1 MYRRE
6 AGGRVAETPAREE
19 MDMSEK
25 LKILPSG
32 NLGPEIIPKLKCN
45 RIFGKYKNPKYLKKA
60 EWWFLFV
67 SFLSLVVS
75 MGFTIHRLVTLPKD
89 SDDYTFTIMLCFT
102 TLVSSYYIISGVL
115 KERWPELL
123 VFIASC
129 FILTCYLAVNVAYSS
144 PIPSMTEKTA
154 RLTVGVIFLL
164 FNAALGGRL
173 VYVYIDRREMV
184 CLINCRED
192 MVKGLIWLFCCA
204 SLITLDWQL
213 QATML
218 ICALE
223 NGTSATQVEIIWI
236 VVGALLATIRIVAGY
251 LSIYKESKPWMT
263 AFYFLWIFNLAYM
276 VFKCARLVSLAPY
289 ENWTTLYHA
298 SIACISC
305 TLALWL
311 ILLFFM
317 VKLAMNFGKGIKD
330 ALKRHDAGDERSSG
344 EVTQEEHHLHIV
356 NHQRLEV

>member
-1 MYRRE
+1 MHRRE
-6 AGGRVAETPAREE
+6 AGGRTAESPAREE
-19 MDMSEK
+19 MDESEK

-60 EWWFLFV
+60 EWGFLSV

-144 PIPSMTEKTA
+144 PIPSMTEKTV

-164 FNAALGGRL
+164 LNAVLGGRL

-251 LSIYKESKPWMT
+251 LS
-263 AFYFLWIFNLAYM
+263 
-276 VFKCARLVSLAPY
+276 LAPY

>member
-1 MYRRE
+1 M
-6 AGGRVAETPAREE
+6 AGGERTRLVTFGPDGRVQSAR
-19 MDMSEK
+19 DRK
-25 LKILPSG
+25 LMNSRMIG
-32 NLGPEIIPKLKCN
+32 Q
-45 RIFGKYKNPKYLKKA
+45 YKNPKYLKKA

-144 PIPSMTEKTA
+144 PIPSMTEKT
-154 RLTVGVIFLL
+154 
-164 FNAALGGRL
+164 
-173 VYVYIDRREMV
+173 
-184 CLINCRED
+184 
-192 MVKGLIWLFCCA
+192 
-204 SLITLDWQL
+204 
-213 QATML
+213 ATML

>member
-1 MYRRE
+1 MHRRE
-6 AGGRVAETPAREE
+6 AGGRTAESPAREE
-19 MDMSEK
+19 MDESEK

-154 RLTVGVIFLL
+154 
-164 FNAALGGRL
+164 
-173 VYVYIDRREMV
+173 
-184 CLINCRED
+184 
-192 MVKGLIWLFCCA
+192 
-204 SLITLDWQL
+204 
-213 QATML
+213 TML

-276 VFKCARLVSLAPY
+276 VYKCARLVSLAPY